1 MRLKKPSD
9 NVDPYFTDAD
19 EEEGPLDGGKR
30 LRYWWKEP
38 DRPVECISGQCRMRP
53 EITSKRNEDG
63 IDR

>member
-30 LRYWWKEP
+30 LRY
-38 DRPVECISGQCRMRP
+38 
-53 EITSKRNEDG
+53 
-63 IDR
+63 